1 MTNYGYAAMHIDPSH
16 RILRSMTMPPKTDF
30 NPSKNRYC
38 MIGEADPFL
47 ARLLQRFAEKS
58 GLQIQRAQT
67 GDEFLALVQADR
79 PALMILEPE
88 LPGKLRGWEAVQV
101 LRSEAETRD
110 IPIILCAWLK
120 EADAC
125 ALVGQVFPHLQKP
138 DLHYEDFAAAL
149 RTAGINLAPGE
160 SEESV

>member
-1 MTNYGYAAMHIDPSH
+1 
-16 RILRSMTMPPKTDF
+16 MTMSSKSDL
-30 NPSKNRYC
+30 NPAKNRTC
-38 MIGEADPFL
+38 IIGEADPFL

-67 GDEFLALVQADR
+67 GEEFLALVHADL

-88 LPGKLRGWEAVQV
+88 LPGKLRGWEAVQA
-101 LRSEAETRD
+101 LRSEAETSA
-110 IPIILCAWLK
+110 IPVILCAWLK

-149 RTAGINLAPGE
+149 RTAGIKLAPGK